1 MKPALKMTAR
11 KILETTWRFV
21 VVIIA
26 LVGGLFLGAGV
37 LATLK
42 QVRERSDSRKKQLHI
57 V

>member
-1 MKPALKMTAR
+1 M
-11 KILETTWRFV
+11 
-21 VVIIA
+21 VIIA

-42 QVRERSDSRKKQLHI
+42 QVKQRSDSRKKQLHI